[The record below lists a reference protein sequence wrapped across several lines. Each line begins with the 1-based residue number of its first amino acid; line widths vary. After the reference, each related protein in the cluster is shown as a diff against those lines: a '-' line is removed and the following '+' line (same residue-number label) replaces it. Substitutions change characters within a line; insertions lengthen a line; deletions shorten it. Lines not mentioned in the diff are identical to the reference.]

1 MAKTVD
7 ARGLACPQPVIQT
20 RKAMQQAD
28 QIVTLVD
35 NETAVTNVSRMASKA
50 GWRVEVK
57 QLGEEFQIEM
67 LQQSAAIQEPVSEPE
82 TPPAGAIGASDSSL
96 VLVISSE
103 TMGHGDKV
111 LGDILMRGFL
121 HTIGEIDAKPQTIIL
136 FNSGVKLA
144 CEGSAMVEDLR
155 ELEEAGVQILACGTC
170 LNHFELQSKLGAG
183 QVSNMYDIAE
193 TMLGAGRVV
202 NL

>member
-1 MAKTVD
+1 MSRVVAAVLSLLAAALLAAAPAH
-7 ARGLACPQPVIQT
+7 ARERVPIVFVHGNTGSAQQFET
-20 RKAMQQAD
+20 NAMRF
-28 QIVTLVD
+28 TS
-35 NETAVTNVSRMASKA
+35 NGYR
-50 GWRVEVK
+50 
-57 QLGEEFQIEM
+57 
-67 LQQSAAIQEPVSEPE
+67 
-82 TPPAGAIGASDSSL
+82 
-96 VLVISSE
+96 
-103 TMGHGDKV
+103 HGDQV

-121 HTIGEIDAKPQTIIL
+121 HTIGEIDARPQAIIL

-144 CEGSAMVEDLR
+144 CEGSAMVDDLR
-155 ELEEAGVQILACGTC
+155 ELEDGGVQILACGTC